1 MSGQSKKMK
10 KLKKLHGW
18 LDKKVNQL
26 TEDRKKDR
34 SQESKTVLVR
44 LKKQKL
50 TIKDAITE
58 LTKKEIMSLK
68 GYVGEQIA
76 KVMPQ
81 PDKIAEAMQ
90 GGFTNESS

>member
-10 KLKKLHGW
+10 KLKKLHSW

-26 TEDRKKDR
+26 TEDRKTDR

-50 TIKDAITE
+50 SVKDAITE
-58 LTKKEIMSLK
+58 LTKNEN
-68 GYVGEQIA
+68 
-76 KVMPQ
+76 KV
-81 PDKIAEAMQ
+81 
-90 GGFTNESS
+90 

>member
-18 LDKKVNQL
+18 LDKKVIQL

-58 LTKKEIMSLK
+58 LTKNEN
-68 GYVGEQIA
+68 
-76 KVMPQ
+76 KV
-81 PDKIAEAMQ
+81 
-90 GGFTNESS
+90 

>member
-50 TIKDAITE
+50 T
-58 LTKKEIMSLK
+58 
-68 GYVGEQIA
+68 
-76 KVMPQ
+76 
-81 PDKIAEAMQ
+81 
-90 GGFTNESS
+90 